1 MITKNMLERW
11 ENLYREIK
19 HPYTEK
25 NRSFFV
31 ISNQFM
37 ELFRVLFHND
47 TSVDQ

>member
-19 HPYTEK
+19 HPYGEK
-25 NRSFFV
+25 SILFV